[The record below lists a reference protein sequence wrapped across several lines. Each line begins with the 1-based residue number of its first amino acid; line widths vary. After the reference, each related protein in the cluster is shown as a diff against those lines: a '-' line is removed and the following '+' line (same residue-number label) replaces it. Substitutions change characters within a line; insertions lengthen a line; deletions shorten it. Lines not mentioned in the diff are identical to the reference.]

1 MNSLLTTDSVI
12 TVLRRKPTSKTK
24 DVFQVTIGIAW
35 KYDKILTY
43 FLSKYMTKTTQSVPF
58 NLLGVL
64 HISHHMHQRLLS
76 QYATSP
82 VSHNPLPWNDTA
94 VPSRSAR
101 IRPIAVSPTQCSSFF
116 IAPTNTKKNFIQLL
130 SKALAQKLSREEF
143 ECQPSK
149 NMFTRNILQ
158 LLKFYQPPYL

>member
-1 MNSLLTTDSVI
+1 MNSSLTTDAVF
-12 TVLRRKPTSKTK
+12 TVLRRKPTRKTT
-24 DVFQVTIGIAW
+24 DVFYVTIEIVW
-35 KYDKILTY
+35 KYDEILTY
-43 FLSKYMTKTTQSVPF
+43 FLSKYMIKTTYSVPF

-101 IRPIAVSPTQCSSFF
+101 IRPITISPTQYSSFF
-116 IAPTNTKKNFIQLL
+116 IAPTNTKKNLI
-130 SKALAQKLSREEF
+130 
-143 ECQPSK
+143 
-149 NMFTRNILQ
+149 
-158 LLKFYQPPYL
+158 